1 MKIVYY
7 EMRKSFFK
15 ISALILLI
23 ILTLLNI
30 VRIYDLSRTR
40 YTFTAGDF
48 HEPYFRLYKTVCGE
62 LSEEKL
68 SPFKK
73 RAEELREIVRG
84 HSYSTEYEPEKYEYT
99 GYCFGDF
106 NLYNTFIGREITYC
120 GTYPNTSNQIV
131 VNAYD
136 NYQTFTSVGNGYE
149 AEKSAMIYKAFQNRN
164 IPEYRATYWT
174 NLFFNYDF
182 SSLLCVIMLIF
193 CLSSS
198 FTNEKTSGM
207 KNLISAYGKNVVTI
221 RAKIISAA
229 LCCIMLTVYFTVCDL
244 LTVHVLLGI
253 DGLDMPLYSAE
264 FFKFSP
270 YNFSFTSAIFLWVA
284 QRFAALF
291 AISMIVLLI
300 SKLSPNV
307 IISMM
312 LNFAAI
318 IGLILITIFSD
329 SVFDPIRSLIPS
341 SFMQEFAV
349 VNICGKPVPELL
361 AVFAA
366 LAAECVV
373 LCFVIGCSGGRRN
386 DKNRV

>member
-1 MKIVYY
+1 MKIVYF
-7 EMRKSFFK
+7 EMRKSWLKKTTLFV
-15 ISALILLI
+15 LIV
-23 ILTLLNI
+23 LTVLNI
-30 VRIYDLSRTR
+30 IRIYDLSRTR
-40 YTFTAGDF
+40 YTLTSGDF

-62 LSEEKL
+62 LTDEKL
-68 SPFKK
+68 SPFRE
-73 RAEELREIVRG
+73 RADELRDIVRG
-84 HSYSTEYEPEKYEYT
+84 QSYSTEYEPEKYEYT

-131 VNAYD
+131 AKAYD
-136 NYQTFTSVGNGYE
+136 NYQTYTSVGNSYE

-174 NLFFNYDF
+174 NLFFDYDF

-193 CLSSS
+193 CLSST
-198 FTNEKTSGM
+198 FTTEKTSGM
-207 KNLISAYGKNVVTI
+207 RNLISAYGKNGGTN

-229 LCCIMLTVYFTVCDL
+229 VYCILLTVYFTVCDL
-244 LTVHVLLGI
+244 LTTHILLGI

-264 FFKFSP
+264 IFKFSP
-270 YNFSFTSAIFLWVA
+270 YNFSFTLAIVLWVA

-307 IISMM
+307 IISM
-312 LNFAAI
+312 AASFI
-318 IGLILITIFSD
+318 LTAILILITIVSD
-329 SVFDPIRSLIPS
+329 SVFDPIRALIPS
-341 SFMQEFAV
+341 SFIQEFAV

-361 AVFAA
+361 TASAA

-373 LCFVIGCSGGRRN
+373 LCLVIGYSGGRRN
-386 DKNRV
+386 DKNGV